1 MIFKEVQDKG
11 RTLTCNAWRWYS
23 KRRCSAAVRRRGR
36 KCDFRIEP
44 GHPIRQR
51 GNPSDS
57 VLIEIYLI
65 LTLECFQVIF
75 VRRKRW
81 QSNVLFFCGRCL
93 IVVMPVIS
101 PPPLLME
108 IAFTICP
115 DGSSREKRWLYISFS
130 SQSKSG
136 SGLGIKMAI

>member
-1 MIFKEVQDKG
+1 MLSSDIREKEKVAKQ
-11 RTLTCNAWRWYS
+11 N
-23 KRRCSAAVRRRGR
+23 
-36 KCDFRIEP
+36 I
-44 GHPIRQR
+44 
-51 GNPSDS
+51 
-57 VLIEIYLI
+57 VL
-65 LTLECFQVIF
+65 
-75 VRRKRW
+75 
-81 QSNVLFFCGRCL
+81 CGRCL

>member
-51 GNPSDS
+51 GNQSDS
-57 VLIEIYLI
+57 VFI
-65 LTLECFQVIF
+65 
-75 VRRKRW
+75 K
-81 QSNVLFFCGRCL
+81 NLFNPNFRML
-93 IVVMPVIS
+93 
-101 PPPLLME
+101 
-108 IAFTICP
+108 
-115 DGSSREKRWLYISFS
+115 SSDIREKEKVAKQYIVFLWEMSDCCDACYFPPSSLNGDRIHNLPRWIL
-130 SQSKSG
+130 QG
-136 SGLGIKMAI
+136 EKMVVYFFFITIQVWIWIRD

>member
-23 KRRCSAAVRRRGR
+23 KRRCSAAVRRRER

-57 VLIEIYLI
+57 VDKNLFNPNFRMPSSDIREKEKVAKQDI
-65 LTLECFQVIF
+65 
-75 VRRKRW
+75 
-81 QSNVLFFCGRCL
+81 VLCGRCL